1 MKTILPICLAVCMLP
16 SVIFSQVN
24 TDNTQTVEW
33 YVQNVLVGAGVA
45 ISNVQYNGGSAAVP
59 MPQVGQFDNLPSG
72 ADVGLSEGMILG
84 SGDITMASQANIS
97 GGSSLGGTGNSGVD
111 ADLASI
117 STVGIFDEC
126 IVEFDFIPDGDS
138 INFNYV
144 FASEEYDEY
153 ACATF
158 NDAFG
163 FFLTGPHPG
172 GGTYSSQNLA
182 LIPDPATWPVLTYT
196 STPVSINTVN
206 LGVAGL
212 SGTAS
217 NCSSIDPAWASYNI
231 FYTQNLGSNYEYDG
245 RTTVLPVKVPVICG
259 QTYHIKLAIGDGGDA
274 SFDSGVFLEK
284 GSFSS
289 NAISVSAEIANG
301 DTILWEG
308 CNEAYFAF
316 SRPDTTI
323 DFTVYFNVTG
333 TATMGDDYSS
343 IPDSLVM
350 SAGTYYDTIFLYP
363 NVDTIVESA
372 ETVTIEIYFPNC
384 LGGFD
389 TISATLTIN
398 DYIPLTATMDIP
410 PVDPCDAPDSLLVQ
424 LEFTGQGADSIH
436 WDMGNGVTFIDD
448 TIVNYYY
455 TSQGTYY
462 ITMYAEDV
470 CGNNATVVDTV
481 EYIVNFTQ
489 SNAVPP
495 PDMLLCDPPYDVTFD
510 AGAPAPPMAFWDFG
524 DGSGT
529 STQINPTYTY
539 ADTGSYSVMYVAID
553 SSTCNIADTA
563 FFTVNIE
570 QAESFAAQMSFEP
583 PPPCGVDTLFV
594 DLAFTGSGADSLVWD
609 MGDGIVY
616 NTTTVNHFYT
626 VPGTYTVTM
635 EAYDLVCNK
644 TETISQEVS
653 FLGPQLFE
661 VIVPNVITPNGDQQ
675 NDEVKFEDADPTGEF
690 NVIIWNRWGAKV
702 YESNS
707 PSNNWNG
714 TKENGKALEEGLYYY
729 ELIYKDRCSGQDEQ
743 LKTGYIHLFR

>member
-1 MKTILPICLAVCMLP
+1 M
-16 SVIFSQVN
+16 
-24 TDNTQTVEW
+24 
-33 YVQNVLVGAGVA
+33 
-45 ISNVQYNGGSAAVP
+45 
-59 MPQVGQFDNLPSG
+59 
-72 ADVGLSEGMILG
+72 
-84 SGDITMASQANIS
+84 
-97 GGSSLGGTGNSGVD
+97 
-111 ADLASI
+111 
-117 STVGIFDEC
+117 
-126 IVEFDFIPDGDS
+126 
-138 INFNYV
+138 
-144 FASEEYDEY
+144 
-153 ACATF
+153 
-158 NDAFG
+158 
-163 FFLTGPHPG
+163 
-172 GGTYSSQNLA
+172 
-182 LIPDPATWPVLTYT
+182 
-196 STPVSINTVN
+196 
-206 LGVAGL
+206 
-212 SGTAS
+212 
-217 NCSSIDPAWASYNI
+217 
-231 FYTQNLGSNYEYDG
+231 
-245 RTTVLPVKVPVICG
+245 LPVKVPVICG
-259 QTYHIKLAIGDGGDA
+259 QTYHIKLAIGDGGDS

-363 NVDTIVESA
+363 NVDTIVEPA

-389 TISATLTIN
+389 TISATLIIN

-626 VPGTYTVTM
+626 VPGTYTVSM